1 MALAAIGLVT
11 GITSPNAT
19 GGAGAGMPDPE
30 ATLLPVDGVTLG
42 LAGADPLSKTL
53 TGAACFRGVRRIAVV
68 PSSSLVAGVSAA
80 DGLFRPRTKK
90 KYFSIS
96 KRP

>member
-1 MALAAIGLVT
+1 MAEAAIGFVT
-11 GITSPNAT
+11 GMTSPRDT

-30 ATLLPVDGVTLG
+30 ATLLPVVGVTLG
-42 LAGADPLSKTL
+42 LAGVVPLSKIL
-53 TGAACFRGVRRIAVV
+53 TGAACFRGVRRITVA

-90 KYFSIS
+90 EIFQHK
-96 KRP
+96 